1 MRSEPF
7 LEIDQ
12 ASVYR
17 GENLV
22 FEGVSLSIAAGQNTV
37 VLGPNGS
44 GKTTLLKL
52 LTRELHAVHA
62 ERPSVRLFGQGN
74 WNVFELRKR
83 FGVVSQ
89 DLQFTYQRPIDA
101 RSVVVSGFYASIG
114 VHPHQYVSKAQID
127 LAEQA
132 LDHMGIAALAGT
144 QFSHLSTGEQRRC
157 LLARALVHDPE
168 VLVLDEPTT
177 GLDLKASFE
186 LLGILRSLAKR
197 GKTLVLVTH
206 HLEEVIPE
214 ITHAVL
220 LKAGRVFAE
229 GAKAEALTSDLL
241 SRLFDVPLTV
251 VEHEGFVRALPGG

>member
-1 MRSEPF
+1 MSSEPF
-7 LEIDQ
+7 LEIDD

-22 FEGVSLSIAAGQNTV
+22 FQGLSLSIDVGQSTV

-52 LTRELHAVHA
+52 LTRELHAVHRD
-62 ERPSVRLFGQGN
+62 EPSVRLFGRGN

-83 FGVVSQ
+83 MGVVSQ
-89 DLQFTYQRPIDA
+89 DLQFSYQRPIDA
-101 RSVVVSGFYASIG
+101 RSVVLSGFYASIG
-114 VHPHQYVSKAQID
+114 VHPHQSVSKDQLE

-132 LDHMGIAALAGT
+132 LASMGISALADAE
-144 QFSHLSTGEQRRC
+144 FSHLSTGEQRRC

-168 VLVLDEPTT
+168 VLVFDEPTT
-177 GLDLKASFE
+177 GLDMKASFE
-186 LLGILRSLAKR
+186 LIGILRSLANR

-214 ITHAVL
+214 IGRAVL
-220 LKAGRVFAE
+220 LKAGRVFAA
-229 GAKAEALTSDLL
+229 GPKAEVLTSDRL
-241 SRLFDVPLTV
+241 SRLFEVALSV
-251 VEHEGFVRALPGG
+251 VEYSGFVRALPAA